1 MRAIWRFPGE
11 GQPLCAAKERVM
23 TKNESMTPTTS
34 YSDLSTPLLMKRL
47 ESAQR
52 DVDALDP
59 QNPER
64 ATLLQNIA
72 AIECALAKRK
82 VPRFDYR

>member
-1 MRAIWRFPGE
+1 M
-11 GQPLCAAKERVM
+11 CAAKERVM
-23 TKNESMTPTTS
+23 DKNDSMTRTTS
-34 YSDLSTPLLMKRL
+34 YNELSTPLLMKRL

-52 DVDALDP
+52 DVEALDP

-64 ATLLQNIA
+64 ALLLENIA

-82 VPRFDYR
+82 VPLFR

>member
-1 MRAIWRFPGE
+1 
-11 GQPLCAAKERVM
+11 M
-23 TKNESMTPTTS
+23 TKNDSIIRTTS
-34 YSDLSTPLLMKRL
+34 YSELSTPLLMKRL

-59 QNPER
+59 ENPER
-64 ATLLQNIA
+64 ALLLENIA

-82 VPRFDYR
+82 VPLFR